1 MTSGHSGFRRVGLLG
16 LWCLGLVFAISD
28 FRLVPPR
35 SLDGIEAN
43 DNRSPAGQLRGDTLS
58 VALEVRMGTWRPEAD
73 NGPAIEVAAFAE
85 AGKPPQVPGPL
96 IRVRE
101 GTTIAATIRNALPD
115 STISVLGLLTQ
126 SAGRKDSLILRP
138 GESREVRFTA
148 TSAGTYFYR
157 AVLGK
162 HTPDR
167 HVNDEREQVAG
178 ALIVDPPDGAPPDR
192 IMVINIWGNRVDS
205 AQYRIMDYRNALT
218 INGRSWPYTE
228 RMEGTTGDTL
238 RWRVMNLSGRTHPMH
253 LHGFYYQVLSRGD
266 GVSDTVY
273 AAEDRRQVVTEEM
286 RPFTTMA
293 MSFVPD
299 RPGNWLFHC
308 HVGFHVVPRAR
319 LDKEQPG
326 GHDALSHDP
335 MLHMAGLAVGIT
347 VRPRTGW
354 TAPDQGKARRMHLYV
369 QEGKQRYRAGRALG
383 FVLQRGAKPPQPD
396 SVEIPG
402 SLLVLTRG
410 QPTDIVVINRLR
422 ESAAIHW
429 HGVELLS
436 YSDGVAGWS
445 GDGQQLAPV
454 IAPGDSFTAHLILPR
469 AGTFIYHTHLNDL
482 EQLSSGL
489 YGAIV
494 VLEPGQRF
502 DSLRDHV
509 FVAGWD
515 SLIPEVPR
523 VLINGDSLP
532 APLELKPGVSHR
544 FRFVNIGLAL
554 PVGFA
559 IYRDSSLVRWRRMAK
574 DGADL
579 PAHQAVEVN
588 AVQAVQVGATYD
600 FEWTPERGEYQLRA
614 GPPGK
619 PFWIQRLTVH

>member
-1 MTSGHSGFRRVGLLG
+1 MVY
-16 LWCLGLVFAISD
+16 LGLVAAANPVSLAI
-28 FRLVPPR
+28 PR
-35 SLDGIEAN
+35 PMDGIEAN
-43 DNRSPAGQLRGDTLS
+43 DNRSPAGQLRDDTLS
-58 VALEVRMGTWRPEAD
+58 IALEVRMGTWHPEAD
-73 NGPAIEVAAFAE
+73 SGPAIEVAAFAE
-85 AGKPPQVPGPL
+85 AGKAPQVPGPL
-96 IRVRE
+96 IRVKE

-115 STISVLGLLTQ
+115 STISIFGLLSQ
-126 SAGRKDSLILRP
+126 PAGLKDSLTLRP
-138 GESREVRFTA
+138 GEARQVHFTA
-148 TSAGTYFYR
+148 TAAGTYFYR

-178 ALIVDPPDGAPPDR
+178 ALIVDPPGPVAPDR
-192 IMVINIWGNRVDS
+192 IFAITIWGNRVDS
-205 AQYRIMDYRNALT
+205 AVYRRDDYRNAIT
-218 INGRSWPYTE
+218 INGRSWPYTDRIE
-228 RMEGTTGDTL
+228 ATTGDTVHL
-238 RWRVMNLSGRTHPMH
+238 RVINLSGRTHPMH

-266 GVSDTVY
+266 GVSDTVF
-273 AAEDRRQVVTEEM
+273 AADDRRMVVTEEM

-293 MSFVPD
+293 MSFVPN

-308 HVGFHVVPRAR
+308 HVGFHVVPESR
-319 LDKEQPG
+319 LNKVAAG
-326 GHDALSHDP
+326 SHDELSHDP
-335 MLHMAGLAVGIT
+335 MVHMAGLAVGIT
-347 VRPRTGW
+347 VHPGPGW
-354 TAPDQGKARRMHLYV
+354 TPPNNGKARRLHLYV
-369 QEGKQRYRAGRALG
+369 DEGKQRYRAKRALG

-402 SLLVLTRG
+402 SVLVLTRG
-410 QPTDIVVINRLR
+410 QPTDIIVTNRLR
-422 ESAAIHW
+422 EAAAIHW

-454 IAPGDSFTAHLILPR
+454 IAPGDSFTAHLLLPR

-502 DSLRDHV
+502 DPLRDHV

-515 SLIPEVPR
+515 SPNPEPPR
-523 VLINGDSLP
+523 ILINGDSLP
-532 APLELKPGVSHR
+532 APLEMKSGVSHR

-554 PVGFA
+554 PVGFG
-559 IYRDSSLVRWRRMAK
+559 IYQDSSLVRWRRVAK

-579 PAHQAVEVN
+579 PAHQAVEAN
-588 AVQAVQVGATYD
+588 ALQAVQVGETYD
-600 FEWTPERGEYQLRA
+600 FEWTPERGEYQLKA

-619 PFWIQRLTVH
+619 PFWIQRLTVHD